1 MKKNFGLRAVALLFA
16 SLLLCGFTDG
26 STDKGETSQSRFDS
40 EVQSLDADLDKTA
53 ILGSNH
59 VEVENQLSD
68 SEYQTIHEFIQIEE
82 THIELDEKVYSLM
95 PTNDDS
101 LSIEG
106 YNEKTGLEYQSDK
119 EEYVS
124 NYKALKFVT
133 DNIEFMNDFA
143 TNGYGIIQDDG
154 TLSIESD
161 EFIQQSPVFL
171 NHNISWF
178 KMTFY
183 TD

>member
-53 ILGSNH
+53 ILGSNL

-82 THIELDEKVYSLM
+82 THIELDEKVYSWSLC
-95 PTNDDS
+95 TEHAERSCHDTWRYL
-101 LSIEG
+101 LSIW
-106 YNEKTGLEYQSDK
+106 NRC
-119 EEYVS
+119 
-124 NYKALKFVT
+124 
-133 DNIEFMNDFA
+133 
-143 TNGYGIIQDDG
+143 
-154 TLSIESD
+154 
-161 EFIQQSPVFL
+161 
-171 NHNISWF
+171 
-178 KMTFY
+178 
-183 TD
+183 